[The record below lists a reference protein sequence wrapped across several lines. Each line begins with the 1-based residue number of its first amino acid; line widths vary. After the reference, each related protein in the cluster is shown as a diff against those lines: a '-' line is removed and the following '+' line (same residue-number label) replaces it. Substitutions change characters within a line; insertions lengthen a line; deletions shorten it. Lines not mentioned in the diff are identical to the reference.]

1 MAQEY
6 AILDKAATASE
17 TYLKDRLEHLDT
29 LIEDIENSAAQKD
42 AENKMLQKE
51 IEVLRRKKN
60 RQTTMSHSI
69 VFWSNEFFFFLSQEI
84 KTRIELEKDPN
95 KDSVIFDLVDNQPQ
109 RMQRI
114 RRRNR
119 VISKI
124 KEQEEVMLRL
134 QEQLEN
140 YMHRS
145 FPSLG

>member
-1 MAQEY
+1 MFSD
-6 AILDKAATASE
+6 LTS
-17 TYLKDRLEHLDT
+17 
-29 LIEDIENSAAQKD
+29 
-42 AENKMLQKE
+42 
-51 IEVLRRKKN
+51 
-60 RQTTMSHSI
+60 
-69 VFWSNEFFFFLSQEI
+69 FFFLSQEI

>member
-1 MAQEY
+1 MTKESRHALQAGEHINKPTLAQEY

-17 TYLKDRLEHLDT
+17 TYLRNRLKHLDT
-29 LIEDIENSAAQKD
+29 ILEDLEKTMAEKDDENKLLQLEIED
-42 AENKMLQKE
+42 L
-51 IEVLRRKKN
+51 KK
-60 RQTTMSHSI
+60 
-69 VFWSNEFFFFLSQEI
+69 
-84 KTRIELEKDPN
+84 RIELEKDPN
-95 KDSVIFDLVDNQPQ
+95 KESVIFDLVDNQPQ

-119 VISKI
+119 VIAKI
-124 KEQEEVMLRL
+124 KEQEEVMFRL

>member
-1 MAQEY
+1 
-6 AILDKAATASE
+6 
-17 TYLKDRLEHLDT
+17 
-29 LIEDIENSAAQKD
+29 
-42 AENKMLQKE
+42 
-51 IEVLRRKKN
+51 
-60 RQTTMSHSI
+60 MSHSI
-69 VFWSNEFFFFLSQEI
+69 VFWFNEFFVFLSQEI

>member
-69 VFWSNEFFFFLSQEI
+69 VF
-84 KTRIELEKDPN
+84 
-95 KDSVIFDLVDNQPQ
+95 
-109 RMQRI
+109 
-114 RRRNR
+114 
-119 VISKI
+119 
-124 KEQEEVMLRL
+124 
-134 QEQLEN
+134 
-140 YMHRS
+140 
-145 FPSLG
+145 